1 MKSLQV
7 DVGNVVGD
15 FVEHGFMVGDEVF
28 KEIDEFV
35 VDDLCAGWFGM
46 ALIFGWVFLFE
57 GIGEE

>member
-15 FVEHGFMVGDEVF
+15 FVEHGFVVGDEGL

-35 VDDLCAGWFGM
+35 VDDLGAGWFGRV
-46 ALIFGWVFLFE
+46 LIFGMVFLFE